1 MPNRIIAIDCSSPII
16 NILNDLLGNAITL
29 ESLSFKEVKGLKDYR
44 MIILQEMN
52 EKPDL
57 FLKQV
62 RRLRYACH
70 FKNIPIIIFRVNGNK
85 GSIEPF
91 ITAGATEV
99 ISLQDPP
106 AAVGQ
111 ILSGHLI
118 PNRQPLKEETGYIN
132 SFVKNTCTVL
142 KTVAS
147 LDVSFEEVY
156 FDNDFKIFG
165 DVSGLIALTGGAEG
179 ILGITFYWP
188 LAQTIIARMMGTD
201 EDKINAEFIHDGVAE
216 IVNMIGGSTKK
227 DFVGQ
232 PYHFEISLPSVIV
245 GSGHQLG
252 HADRTPIAVLI
263 FRVGSQYFAVQ
274 VCLKPEPS
282 RKTME
287 TETLYDLK
295 S

>member
-1 MPNRIIAIDCSSPII
+1 MPNRIIAIDCSPPII
-16 NILNDLLGNAITL
+16 NVLNDLLGNTVAL
-29 ESLSFKEVKGLKDYR
+29 ENLSFKNVRELKDCR
-44 MIILQEMN
+44 MIILQEGN
-52 EKPDL
+52 DKPDL
-57 FLKQV
+57 LKQI
-62 RRLRYACH
+62 RKLRYACN
-70 FKNIPIIIFRVNGNK
+70 FRNIPIVVFRVMDIK
-85 GSIEPF
+85 GSIESF

-99 ISLQDPP
+99 ISLKDPP
-106 AAVGQ
+106 AAVRQ
-111 ILSGHLI
+111 ILNGHLI
-118 PNRQPLKEETGYIN
+118 PNRQPLKEETDYIN

-188 LAQTIIARMMGTD
+188 LAQMIIARMMSTD

-216 IVNMIGGSTKK
+216 IVNMIAGSTKK

-245 GSGHQLG
+245 GGGHQLG
-252 HADRTPIAVLI
+252 HSDKMPIAVLI
-263 FRVGSQYFAVQ
+263 FRADSHYFAIQ
-274 VCLKPEPS
+274 ICLKPVS
-282 RKTME
+282 SGK
-287 TETLYDLK
+287 DNGN
-295 S
+295 

>member
-1 MPNRIIAIDCSSPII
+1 MLNRIIAIDCSPPVI
-16 NILNDLLGNAITL
+16 NVLNDFLGDTITL
-29 ESLSFKEVKGLKDYR
+29 ESLSFKNIRELKDCR
-44 MIILQEMN
+44 MIILQEGD

-57 FLKQV
+57 LKQI
-62 RRLRYACH
+62 RKLRYACH
-70 FKNIPIIIFRVNGNK
+70 FRNIPIIVFRTMENK
-85 GSIEPF
+85 GSMEPF

-106 AAVGQ
+106 AAIRQ

-118 PNRQPLKEETGYIN
+118 PNRQPLKEETEYID
-132 SFVKNTCTVL
+132 SFVKNTCAVL

-201 EDKINAEFIHDGVAE
+201 EDKINAELIHDGVAE
-216 IVNMIGGSTKK
+216 IVNMIGGTTKK

-252 HADRTPIAVLI
+252 HSDKMPIAVLV
-263 FRVGSQYFAVQ
+263 FRADSQYFAVQ
-274 VCLKPEPS
+274 ICLKPDPNG
-282 RKTME
+282 KTNG
-287 TETLYDLK
+287 K
-295 S
+295 